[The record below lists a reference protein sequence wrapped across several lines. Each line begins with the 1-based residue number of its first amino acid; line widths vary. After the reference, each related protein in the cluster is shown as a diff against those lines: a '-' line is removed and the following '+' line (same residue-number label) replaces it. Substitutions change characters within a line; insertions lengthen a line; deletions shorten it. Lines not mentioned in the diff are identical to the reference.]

1 MTRGEFGSIF
11 QFSLCSETLGEEEP
25 GACCLPDIPSWEARA
40 RGAGWAAPL
49 LCVAVPTLWLCFML
63 SHALTNLSNYRVQ
76 HLRSSKDDI
85 STFGWAT

>member
-1 MTRGEFGSIF
+1 MSSENHCAGRGG
-11 QFSLCSETLGEEEP
+11 QGEEEP

-49 LCVAVPTLWLCFML
+49 LCMAVPTLWLCFML
-63 SHALTNLSNYRVQ
+63 SHALINLSNYRVQ